1 MNKPEAKMK
10 NCEVYKELRRK
21 YDKSQEQLAEEA
33 LLTRDKLGDY
43 ERGKAT
49 PSPED
54 IVNLSRNLNG
64 KRLCRWYC
72 YAECPVGKEIDL
84 LPVDPMDE
92 ELLSTTMMK
101 IMNELN
107 KLKQI
112 DINRLIE
119 ISMDGV
125 IDKSELSDYNIL
137 RNSLAE
143 LGHAYGTLLRI
154 EDDGKYIEAGDD

>member
-1 MNKPEAKMK
+1 MKDNGTRMK
-10 NCEVYKELRRK
+10 NCEVYKELRKR

-43 ERGKAT
+43 ERGKLT

-64 KRLCRWYC
+64 RRLCRWYC
-72 YAECPVGKEIDL
+72 YAECPVGKEIGL
-84 LPVDPMDE
+84 LPVDAME
-92 ELLSTTMMK
+92 EEILSTTMMK

-119 ISMDGV
+119 ISMDGK
-125 IDKSELSDYNIL
+125 IDKSELSDYNTL

-143 LGHAYGTLLRI
+143 LGHAYGALLRI
-154 EDDGKYIEAGDD
+154 EDDGKYIETK